1 MGLEGRYPV
10 CLVIISVMR
19 IIRVREVC
27 LDILDREVED
37 RDKWQEGL
45 RMQDLRPDQGRVFN
59 LSHLRPRQGQEVRCQ
74 LDHSQEQVKVHRC
87 QGTLRISVWDNHS
100 LRLRV
105 WL

>member
-1 MGLEGRYPV
+1 MEDITGLEGRYPV

-27 LDILDREVED
+27 LGILDREVED

-74 LDHSQEQVKVHRC
+74 LDHSPEQVKVHR
-87 QGTLRISVWDNHS
+87 
-100 LRLRV
+100 
-105 WL
+105 

>member
-1 MGLEGRYPV
+1 
-10 CLVIISVMR
+10 MR

-37 RDKWQEGL
+37 RDKWREGL
-45 RMQDLRPDQGRVFN
+45 RMQDLRLDRVRVFN

-74 LDHSQEQVKVHRC
+74 LDHSQEQVKVHQC
-87 QGTLRISVWDNHS
+87 FILRISVWDNHS

-105 WL
+105 WR

>member
-1 MGLEGRYPV
+1 MEDITGLEGRYPV

-45 RMQDLRPDQGRVFN
+45 RMQDLRPYQGRVFN
-59 LSHLRPRQGQEVRCQ
+59 PSHLRPRQGQEVRCQ
-74 LDHSQEQVKVHRC
+74 LDHSQEQVKVHR
-87 QGTLRISVWDNHS
+87 
-100 LRLRV
+100 
-105 WL
+105 